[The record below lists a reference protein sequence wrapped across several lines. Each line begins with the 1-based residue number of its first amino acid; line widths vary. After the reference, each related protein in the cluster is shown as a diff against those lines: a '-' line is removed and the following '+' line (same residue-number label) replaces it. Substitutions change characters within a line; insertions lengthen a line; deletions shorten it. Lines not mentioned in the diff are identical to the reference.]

1 MATRSSAR
9 FGSTTELGIG
19 LSARSPRGLNNS
31 ERRYALHL
39 RPIGDRF
46 VDLTAYFDEAVTRGP
61 ATIIVLSAPF
71 AILISGAYST
81 RLDGVQLSRE
91 PKTVPWLTTRTSQ
104 DNRSVRL

>member
-61 ATIIVLSAPF
+61 ATII
-71 AILISGAYST
+71 ILRTLRRITESQSGGRAS
-81 RLDGVQLSRE
+81 D
-91 PKTVPWLTTRTSQ
+91 
-104 DNRSVRL
+104 